1 MSSPPEGQR
10 RSGSARSA
18 NARSLRALRTR
29 IGQAL
34 ADLTAGGGWTHQV
47 APSVRRSLRW
57 FWFDG
62 VFAASSDTVIASYL
76 NLFVLALG
84 GTRAQLGLTS
94 SLSNLSAA
102 LLVLPGGALV
112 ERLGRH
118 KQFVVL
124 NSLVARAM
132 LLCMALLPLM
142 FSGSDAV
149 LGVIVL
155 AVAYSAFANVSV
167 PAWTP
172 LTANLVPL
180 AWRGRYFSAR
190 NIAMVIS
197 GMVTTYAAGW
207 LITLLGVPHGYQV
220 AIAAAFIIGLA
231 ASYAFARI
239 EVDPS
244 AGPRDRGTA
253 HPVRQPLWEPLRQH
267 PAFLAFCGAAA
278 VWNFSVSLGGPFFNA
293 YLVEGLGGSA
303 STVGLLTVVNSL
315 AALPGYRL
323 FGRLNDRWGPRR
335 VQLLTGLLIPIMPLI
350 WVVAQRPW
358 HVIPAAILGG
368 FLWAGYG
375 IAAFSFQLELTPSEH
390 LPRWSALVHMLVLVS
405 AAARSRRRWASCPA
419 LRRLRLP
426 CWVASAIS
434 PARRSVGCWHRPG
447 ATRQCSSPPRW
458 GA

>member
-1 MSSPPEGQR
+1 
-10 RSGSARSA
+10 
-18 NARSLRALRTR
+18 LRALGTR
-29 IGQAL
+29 ITQAL
-34 ADLTAGGGWTHQV
+34 ADLSAGGGWTYQL
-47 APSVRRSLRW
+47 APSLRRSLRW

-62 VFAASSDTVIASYL
+62 VFAASSDTILASYL

-84 GTRAQLGLTS
+84 GTRGQLGLTS

-112 ERLGRH
+112 ERLGHH
-118 KQFVVL
+118 KRFVVV
-124 NSLVARAM
+124 NSLIARAM
-132 LLCMALLPLM
+132 LLCMALLPL
-142 FSGSDAV
+142 FLSGSNAI

-155 AVAYSAFANVSV
+155 AVAYSAFANISV

-190 NIAMVIS
+190 NMAMVIS
-197 GMVTTYAAGW
+197 GMLTTYAAGW
-207 LITLLGVPHGYQV
+207 LITALGVPHGYQI
-220 AIAAAFIIGLA
+220 AIAAAFAIGLA
-231 ASYAFARI
+231 ASFAFSRI

-244 AGPRDRGTA
+244 AAQREPDAVRVG
-253 HPVRQPLWEPLRQH
+253 RQPLWRPLRQH
-267 PAFLAFCGAAA
+267 PAFLAFCGVAA
-278 VWNFSVSLGGPFFNA
+278 VWNFSVSVGGPFFNA
-293 YLVEGLGGSA
+293 YLVEGLGGTA

-323 FGRLNDRWGPRR
+323 FGRLNDRWGPRK

-358 HVIPAAILGG
+358 HVIPASILGG

-375 IAAFSFQLELTPSEH
+375 IAAFSFQLELTPAEY

-405 AAARSRRRWASCPA
+405 AAAGAAVGGLIAQHLGYQAVFIATTLGRLAAALLFARLARTPRQGSQGTQAEAPA
-419 LRRLRLP
+419 
-426 CWVASAIS
+426 A
-434 PARRSVGCWHRPG
+434 
-447 ATRQCSSPPRW
+447 
-458 GA
+458 